1 MEAFLD
7 DGDQDVN
14 AHRNEDLCLDR
25 VFACSEEGL
34 DPEVL
39 LDPAKEEFDLPAAT
53 VELGHGQS
61 RDRMVVGQETQS
73 LASVLI
79 DKMNQA
85 QFVGVISEGVE
96 ARKDDGLVAP
106 KPGAFVHWP
115 GIEAT
120 ITSIAF
126 DPRDEKRRMS
136 RDRIQSGKIE
146 VGPIQDIK

>member
-1 MEAFLD
+1 MQPFLH
-7 DGDQDVN
+7 DGDQDVD
-14 AHRNEDLCLDR
+14 AHRDENLRLDR
-25 VFACSEEGL
+25 VLARAEKGF
-34 DPEVL
+34 DPQVL
-39 LDPAKEEFDLPAAT
+39 LDPAKEQFGLPTAT
-53 VELGHGQS
+53 VEPGHGQS

-126 DPRDEKRRMS
+126 DPRDEKRRMP
-136 RDRIQSGKIE
+136 RDCIQSGKIE
-146 VGPIQDIK
+146 IGPIQDIK